1 MQYLATFL
9 LSITGSIAARVM
21 VALGI
26 GIVSYAALSTLA
38 DQAIT
43 AAQSNYGSISST
55 VLQLINLGGIGQSLG
70 ILSSALITKA
80 TMLAIKKFRP
90 L

>member
-9 LSITGSIAARVM
+9 LSITGSVAARVLT
-21 VALGI
+21 ALGI
-26 GIVSYAALSTLA
+26 GIISYAALSTLA
-38 DQAIT
+38 NQAVS
-43 AAQSNYGSISST
+43 AAETNYYSIQAT
-55 VLQLINLGGIGQSLG
+55 VLALINMGGIGKSLG
-70 ILSSALITKA
+70 ILTSALITKA